1 MTQRKQGR
9 FYKKAQPKAK
19 KAPAKSTA
27 LARRPVPRGTS
38 QVRAVTVLPPE
49 ATANAGQLTEVME
62 LGVLG
67 LVEVQLT
74 AKEEAILARPVN
86 VDDIRVKPDLGG
98 IIYLSHPTY
107 TRLFNEA
114 FGRLGWGI
122 VPCAKPTLQ
131 GHTINCPYVLYIHGK
146 PAAFAVGEQE
156 YHPDNKRQTY
166 GDAFEATVASAL
178 RRCAKRLGV
187 GLELWDKPFA
197 ADYLAEHCVLVQVK
211 QKDGSVD
218 RAWRRRQDRPLPY
231 EIGKDS
237 QEPRGGERTQARPQT
252 RPPTPGR
259 PTEAPAA
266 PAGVPISEPQV
277 KRFYAILNNSGR
289 NEAVIKD
296 WLLVCYGY
304 AHVKEIGR
312 NHYEA
317 ICTAIEGEGKLP

>member
-1 MTQRKQGR
+1 MRK
-9 FYKKAQPKAK
+9 KIIK
-19 KAPAKSTA
+19 KAPKKSTA
-27 LARRPVPRGTS
+27 LARRPVPS
-38 QVRAVTVLPPE
+38 RAVTVLPPE
-49 ATANAGQLTEVME
+49 TQVNAGQLTEVME

-86 VDDIRVKPDLGG
+86 IEDIRVLPTGVA
-98 IIYLSHPTY
+98 YLSHPTY
-107 TRLFNEA
+107 TRWFNDA

-131 GHTINCPYVLYIHGK
+131 GKTINCPYVLYIHGK
-146 PAAFAVGEQE
+146 PSAFAVGEQDYFE
-156 YHPDNKRQTY
+156 GNTRQTY

-187 GLELWDKPFA
+187 GLELWDKVFTTA
-197 ADYLAEHCVLVQVK
+197 YLAQHCVKVGGEWVRK
-211 QKDGSVD
+211 VD
-218 RAWRRRQDRPLPY
+218 RGHAD
-231 EIGKDS
+231 GNVMAA
-237 QEPRGGERTQARPQT
+237 QEPRRDERAQARPQT
-252 RPPTPGR
+252 RPAPPGR

-266 PAGVPISEPQV
+266 PTKSGVPISDPQA
-277 KRFYAILNNSGR
+277 KRFYALLNNSGR
-289 NEAVIKD
+289 NVEVVKE
-296 WLLVCYGY
+296 WLLARYGY